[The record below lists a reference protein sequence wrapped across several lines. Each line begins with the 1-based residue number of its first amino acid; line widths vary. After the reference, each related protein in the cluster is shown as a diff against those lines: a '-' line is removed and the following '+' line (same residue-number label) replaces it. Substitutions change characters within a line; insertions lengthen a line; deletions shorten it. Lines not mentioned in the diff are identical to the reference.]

1 MSEYPIQND
10 EKLPF
15 VRQIHDYHKYSI
27 LGSTWMV
34 TRLGFQNFNINKFE
48 KIYLQLLNEQ
58 SILRTVFVK
67 KNDGLIIRKTIP
79 TVSPLLDFKIFNI
92 DSYAEID
99 CFFEAFHNEYRY
111 SELSD
116 VLTKLFIFNHSKISY
131 VFLCINHIICDR
143 HCLEKIKDEL
153 IKKYTRP
160 EYSFEFYDFDEYCSM
175 RNTSL
180 FKKFNS
186 DYSFFEK
193 KINHELKNKIDYS
206 NEHLWLKNICNLE
219 YNYQLQNKKP
229 LTLDS
234 LVRLDVKKLSHVNIK
249 SLVLCALL
257 RTQKDFFGTNNHV
270 GFLFRDSL
278 FPKFNNCIGQ
288 LTAEG
293 TVFDHPEE
301 SSSDVNYLKINKELI
316 SSYRRPIFNYSMYDL
331 NESCLEEN
339 KIPIFLNFNKIRI
352 DYIENYSYS
361 LKNSF
366 YESPT
371 VKGYIEP
378 NIILYENGYLLCRW
392 IFDENRIYKK
402 DMIKFKDLFEDNIN
416 YDYGHSISAITEC

>member
-1 MSEYPIQND
+1 MIEYAIKKD

-15 VRQIHDYHKYSI
+15 VRQIQDYHKYSI

-34 TRLGFQNFNINKFE
+34 ARLGFQNFNVNKFE
-48 KIYLQLLNEQ
+48 KIYLDLLNEQ

-67 KNDGLIIRKTIP
+67 KNNGLIIRKTIS
-79 TVSPLLDFKIFNI
+79 TVSPQLDFKIFNV
-92 DSYAEID
+92 DNYAEID
-99 CFFEAFHNEYRY
+99 SFFESFHNEYRY
-111 SELSD
+111 SALSD
-116 VLTKLFIFNHSKISY
+116 ALTRLFIFNHSNVSY

-153 IKKYTRP
+153 IKKYIKP
-160 EYSFEFYDFDEYCSM
+160 EYSFGFYDFDEYCSM

-193 KINHELKNKIDYS
+193 KFNHGLENNMDNS
-206 NEHLWLKNICNLE
+206 NEYLWLKNICNLK

-229 LTLDS
+229 LIFDS
-234 LVRLDVKKLSHVNIK
+234 LIRLDIKKMNQINIK
-249 SLVLCALL
+249 SLVICALL
-257 RTQKDFFGTNNHV
+257 KTQKDFFGENNHV

-278 FPKFNNCIGQ
+278 HPNFNNCIGQ

-293 TVFDHPEE
+293 TVFYHSEN
-301 SSSDVNYLKINKELI
+301 SHSDINYLKINKELI

-331 NESCLEEN
+331 NESYLEEN
-339 KIPIFLNFNKIRI
+339 KIPIFLNFNKMRY
-352 DYIENYSYS
+352 DYIENHTYS

-371 VKGYIEP
+371 VKGSIEP
-378 NIILYENGYLLCRW
+378 NIILFSNGYVLCRW
-392 IFDENRIYKK
+392 IFDENKICKK
-402 DMIKFKDLFEDNIN
+402 DIIKFEEKFNYNIN
-416 YDYGHSISAITEC
+416 IDIAG

>member
-1 MSEYPIQND
+1 MIEYAIKKD

-15 VRQIHDYHKYSI
+15 VRQIQDYHKYSI

-48 KIYLQLLNEQ
+48 KIYLELLNEQ

-79 TVSPLLDFKIFNI
+79 TVSPLLDFKIFNV

-99 CFFEAFHNEYRY
+99 SFFESFHNEYRY

-116 VLTKLFIFNHSKISY
+116 ALTRLFIFNHSKVSY

-153 IKKYTRP
+153 IKKYIKP
-160 EYSFEFYDFDEYCSM
+160 EYSFGLYDFDEYCSM

-193 KINHELKNKIDYS
+193 KFNHGLENNMDNS
-206 NEHLWLKNICNLE
+206 NEYLWLKNICNLK

-229 LTLDS
+229 QTLDS
-234 LVRLDVKKLSHVNIK
+234 LLKLDLKKLSQINIK
-249 SLVLCALL
+249 SLVICALL
-257 RTQKDFFGTNNHV
+257 KTQKDFFGENNHV

-278 FPKFNNCIGQ
+278 HPNFNNCIGQ

-293 TVFDHPEE
+293 IVSDHPEDIH
-301 SSSDVNYLKINKELI
+301 SDINYSKINKELF

-331 NESCLEEN
+331 DEFYLEEN
-339 KIPIFLNFNKIRI
+339 KVPIFLNFNKLRI
-352 DYIENYSYS
+352 DYIDNYSYS
-361 LKNSF
+361 LKKSF
-366 YESPT
+366 YEAPT

-378 NIILYENGYLLCRW
+378 NIILYNNGYLLCRW
-392 IFDENRIYKK
+392 IFDENKICKK
-402 DMIKFKDLFEDNIN
+402 DMLRFKELFKDNIN
-416 YDYGHSISAITEC
+416 IDIVG